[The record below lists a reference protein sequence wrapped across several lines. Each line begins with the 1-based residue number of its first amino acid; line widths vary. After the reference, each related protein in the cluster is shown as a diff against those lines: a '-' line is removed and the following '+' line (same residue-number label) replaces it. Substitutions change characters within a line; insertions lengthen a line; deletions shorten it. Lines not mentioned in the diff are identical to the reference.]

1 MLRRAMLAAQLPQAH
16 NPMLLTRVS
25 MLQLPLVMQ
34 RSPVMPLVLRVVLL
48 LNILKTLS
56 TQILIQ
62 LLNHNQR
69 LLVVPLQLL
78 LVQQAQHLLLQK
90 LLVTLL
96 QAPPLV
102 IKLDPVLV
110 IQPQSRGVH

>member
-16 NPMLLTRVS
+16 NPMLLTRVI

-78 LVQQAQHLLLQK
+78 LVQQAQHLLLQVPRMQLRRVAMYQRRK
-90 LLVTLL
+90 L
-96 QAPPLV
+96 PLV
-102 IKLDPVLV
+102 PLHHTQV
-110 IQPQSRGVH
+110 